1 MKNDNPSARRLHFA
15 SAGERLSS
23 LLVFAVFAALIW
35 AAWSGRYDREVNH
48 LAEWMRVHWNALF
61 D

>member
-1 MKNDNPSARRLHFA
+1 MKNDNPAANKLHFA
-15 SAGERLSS
+15 SLWQRMLS

-48 LAEWMRVHWNALF
+48 VATWMKTHWNALVN
-61 D
+61 